1 MVAYLFLMI
10 SIASEL
16 IGTSMLKAS
25 QGFTK
30 LAPSIITV
38 AAFVCAFYFL
48 SLSLKTIPLNA
59 AYAIWSGLGSVLTV
73 IISVLIWK
81 EKINAGSIV
90 GIALIIAGVVILQML
105 GPGHGSSNDEA
116 KQEAAIVQK
125 E

>member
-1 MVAYLFLMI
+1 MAYLFLMI

-90 GIALIIAGVVILQML
+90 GIALIIAGVVILQLL

>member
-1 MVAYLFLMI
+1 MAYLFLMI

>member
-90 GIALIIAGVVILQML
+90 GIALIIAGVVILQLL

>member
-1 MVAYLFLMI
+1 MAYLFLMI

-90 GIALIIAGVVILQML
+90 GIALIIAGVVILQLL

-116 KQEAAIVQK
+116 TQEAAIVQK

>member
-1 MVAYLFLMI
+1 MAYLFLMI

-73 IISVLIWK
+73 INSVLIWK

>member
-1 MVAYLFLMI
+1 MRLL
-10 SIASEL
+10 
-16 IGTSMLKAS
+16 
-25 QGFTK
+25 
-30 LAPSIITV
+30 
-38 AAFVCAFYFL
+38 FL

-90 GIALIIAGVVILQML
+90 GIALIIAGVVILQLL

>member
-1 MVAYLFLMI
+1 MAYLFLMI

-125 E
+125 

>member
-1 MVAYLFLMI
+1 MAYLFLMI

-48 SLSLKTIPLNA
+48 SLSLKTISLNA

>member
-1 MVAYLFLMI
+1 MAYLLLLI

-16 IGTSMLKAS
+16 VGTSMLKAS

-30 LAPSIITV
+30 LAPSLISI
-38 AAFVCAFYFL
+38 AAFVCSFYFL

-81 EKINAGSIV
+81 EKINAGSII
-90 GIALIIAGVVILQML
+90 GIGLIIIGVVILNLL
-105 GPGHGSSNDEA
+105 GPGHGPSNDEA
-116 KQEAAIVQK
+116 KQEAAIVRK
-125 E
+125 V